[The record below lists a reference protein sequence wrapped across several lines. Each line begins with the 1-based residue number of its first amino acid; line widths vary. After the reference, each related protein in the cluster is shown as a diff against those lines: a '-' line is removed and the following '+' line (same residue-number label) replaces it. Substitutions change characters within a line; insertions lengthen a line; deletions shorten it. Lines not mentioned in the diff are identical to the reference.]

1 MDHRLLKTYNDELV
15 YLREAAREFGIEHSA
30 VAGRLGLDAP
40 SDPDP
45 HVERLLEG
53 VAFLS
58 ARVSLKL
65 QDQFPAF
72 TQQLLSALQPH
83 FVAPTPAM
91 CIAAFEPREDGAALS
106 EGLEIARGTMA
117 DATSDDEAG
126 THVAFR
132 TAHPVTLWPIQ
143 IVEAEYLATRANL
156 GAYGLARPDAEAGL
170 RIRFR
175 STGGASLKA
184 LSPAMLPIYLD
195 GVETLPGELYR
206 QIIGDC
212 MAAVAMPAG
221 VAQPRPTQLPLP
233 EQIGFDDDQA
243 LLPADGRSFRGYRL
257 LSEYFTLPQ
266 RFHFVGLR
274 GLTEAFAQCDDM
286 CDVILLFRRT
296 VPTIAGAITGANF
309 RLFATPLINLFE
321 KQVDRVAVNGFDHE
335 WQVIADRARPLDFEI
350 YRLLD
355 VAAHGAGL
363 GSGQTVAP
371 LFGYAQLLYDWNQ
384 ALFYDVRLKPRRLST
399 REQRS
404 RRRTDYLG
412 TESWIALTSPA
423 DPAGLGAVRELA
435 IRALVTNRELAYRLR
450 LDGVS
455 DLRLQN
461 APVRAIRMLHAPT
474 RPRPP
479 RGIGD
484 AAWRVIAH
492 LTPNYTS
499 FVREDGSAEALR
511 EHLALYAHVD
521 EPGLRKQ
528 VDGLLSIKGSPI
540 MRRAPGGMGRGFAT
554 GEHLRIRLDDASYE
568 NGRMFL
574 FSAVIEQFLAE
585 FATVNS
591 FTEAAFESVHEG
603 RFVQWPARLSRR
615 RPI

>member
-1 MDHRLLKTYNDELV
+1 MDHRLLKIYNDELV
-15 YLREAAREFGIEHSA
+15 YLRESAREFGIEHAA

-40 SDPDP
+40 GDPDP

-58 ARVSLKL
+58 ARVRLKL

-83 FVAPTPAM
+83 YVSPTPAM
-91 CIAAFEPREDGAALS
+91 CIAAFEPREDGAAL
-106 EGLEIARGTMA
+106 GKGVEIARGTMA
-117 DATSDDEAG
+117 DATADDDVG
-126 THVAFR
+126 SHVAFV

-143 IVEAEYLATRANL
+143 IAEVEYLATRASL
-156 GAYGLARPDAEAGL
+156 GAYGLAQPDAEAGL

-175 STGGASLKA
+175 ATGGASLKA
-184 LSPAMLPIYLD
+184 LSPTMVPVYLD
-195 GVETLPGELYR
+195 GVEALPGELYR

-212 MAAVAMPAG
+212 LAVVSLPSGA
-221 VAQPRPTQLPLP
+221 AQPVATRLPLL
-233 EQIGFDDDQA
+233 EQIGFDDDEA
-243 LLPADGRSFRGYRL
+243 LLPADARSFRGYRL
-257 LSEYFTLPQ
+257 LAEYFTMPQ

-274 GLTEAFAQCDDM
+274 GLDRAFAQCDDM

-296 VPTIAGAITGANF
+296 VPTIAGALTTDNF
-309 RLFATPLINLFE
+309 RLFSTPLINLFE
-321 KQVDRVAVNGFDHE
+321 KQIDRVPVSAFDQE
-335 WQVIADRARPLDFEI
+335 WQVIGDRARPLDFEI
-350 YRLLD
+350 FRLLD
-355 VAAHGAGL
+355 VTAHGGER
-363 GSGQTVAP
+363 GGGQTVAP
-371 LFGYAQLLYDWNQ
+371 LFGYAQLFYDWNQ

-412 TESWIALTSPA
+412 TESWISLTAPGDA
-423 DPAGLGAVRELA
+423 VRLEDVRELA

-450 LDGVS
+450 LDGVT

-461 APVRAIRMLHAPT
+461 APVRAIRLLHMPT

-499 FVREDGSAEALR
+499 FVSECGSPDALR
-511 EHLALYAHVD
+511 QHLALYAHVD
-521 EPGLRKQ
+521 EPGPRRQ
-528 VDGLLSIKGSPI
+528 IDGLLSIKGEPV
-540 MRRAPGGMGRGFAT
+540 MRRAPGRVRTGFVT
-554 GEHLRIRLDDASYE
+554 GEHLRIQLDDASFD

-574 FSAVIEQFLAE
+574 FSAVLEQFLAE

-591 FTEAAFESVHEG
+591 FTEAAFDSVHEG